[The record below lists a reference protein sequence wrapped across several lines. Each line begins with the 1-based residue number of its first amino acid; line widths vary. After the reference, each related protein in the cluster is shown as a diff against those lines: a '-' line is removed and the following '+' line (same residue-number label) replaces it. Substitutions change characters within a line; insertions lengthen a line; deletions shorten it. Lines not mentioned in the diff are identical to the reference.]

1 MGSDGT
7 PEAYITGKV
16 APGTESVV
24 KEKITKLKGVKKV
37 AIVYGDVDFIAE
49 IEVSE
54 LAELADI
61 TTRLRNIPSIVK
73 TDTYI
78 VRMEK

>member
-1 MGSDGT
+1 M

-24 KEKITKLKGVKKV
+24 KEKIIKLKGIKKV

-61 TTRLRNIPSIVK
+61 TTRLRSISSIVK

>member
-1 MGSDGT
+1 M

-24 KEKITKLKGVKKV
+24 KEKVIKLKGIKKV

-49 IEVSE
+49 IEVNE